1 MYNFPHT
8 QQSDDG
14 AVAMK
19 EPVGPQILVV
29 DDDASMVRMLRHRL
43 EREGYRVASASNG
56 EEGLS
61 LIRNEVFNLVVTDM
75 KMPKLRGDE
84 LAKAISQF
92 NPEIPVIIM
101 TAYGEVGEAV
111 KLMQDGI
118 FHYVTK
124 PFDVEELMGRI
135 RKALDR
141 HRTTTEVKQVR
152 TRIMNRRKS
161 DFIVGSCP
169 KIEELLTQ
177 ISIVAQNDVPVIIYG
192 ESGTGKEL
200 VARAIHYTGKRADR
214 PFIVENCGAIPENLI
229 ENELFGHVKGAY
241 TDARTDQKGLFEEA
255 HGGTLFLDE
264 IGELPLALQVKFLRV
279 LQDGEFKRIGSTKSV
294 KVDVR
299 VIAATNKDLI
309 QAIAEKTF
317 REDLFYR
324 LNVIPIHIP
333 PLRERKEDIP
343 LLINHFLQEFN
354 KELGKGVEGF
364 SPAAIQKMMTYQWP
378 GNIRELKNK
387 VKQAMVLTRNNVIT
401 AEDLFFHVPVS
412 SNKFQSFKEAKR
424 EFEKE
429 YISQV
434 LRICQGNIS
443 QAARLAKKD
452 RKDFYDVMKKYG
464 IQPET
469 FRKQAQQNQQ
479 QQATH

>member
-1 MYNFPHT
+1 
-8 QQSDDG
+8 
-14 AVAMK
+14 MK
-19 EPVGPQILVV
+19 EPAGPQLLIV
-29 DDDASMVRMLRHRL
+29 DDDPSMQRMLKTRL
-43 EREGYRVASASNG
+43 EREGYNVVAASDG
-56 EEGLS
+56 DEGLD
-61 LIRNEVFNLVVTDM
+61 LIRKQVFNLVITDM
-75 KMPKLRGDE
+75 KMPKLKGDE
-84 LAKAISQF
+84 LVRSIGQF
-92 NPEIPVIIM
+92 NPDIPIIIM
-101 TAYGEVGEAV
+101 TAYGEVNEAV
-111 KLMQDGI
+111 RLMQDGVY
-118 FHYVTK
+118 HYLTK
-124 PFDVEELMGRI
+124 PFDVEDLVEKVQ
-135 RKALDR
+135 KAVDR
-141 HRTTTEVKQVR
+141 QRTTAEVKQVR
-152 TRIMNRRKS
+152 TKIMSRRKS
-161 DFIVGSCP
+161 DFIVGASP

-200 VARAIHYTGKRADR
+200 VARAIHYTGKRADK
-214 PFIVENCGAIPENLI
+214 PFVVENCGAIPENLI

-255 HGGTLFLDE
+255 HAGTLFLDE
-264 IGELPLALQVKFLRV
+264 IGELPLPLQVKFLRV
-279 LQDGEFKRIGSTKSV
+279 LQDGEFKRIGSTRAI

-309 QAIAEKTF
+309 QAISEKSF

-324 LNVIPIHIP
+324 LNVIPIHLP

-343 LLINHFLQEFN
+343 LLINHFLTEFN
-354 KELGKGVEGF
+354 KELGKVVEGF

-464 IQPET
+464 IQPEA
-469 FRKQAQQNQQ
+469 FRKQ
-479 QQATH
+479 QAG

>member
-1 MYNFPHT
+1 M
-8 QQSDDG
+8 S
-14 AVAMK
+14 
-19 EPVGPQILVV
+19 EPTGPQILIV
-29 DDDASMVRMLRHRL
+29 DDDASMQRMLRHRL
-43 EREGYRVASASNG
+43 EREGYRVATASDG
-56 EEGLS
+56 EEGISAIRQEAFS
-61 LIRNEVFNLVVTDM
+61 LVITDM
-75 KMPKLRGDE
+75 RMPRLQGDE
-84 LAKAISQF
+84 LVKAVSSF
-92 NPEIPVIIM
+92 NPEIPVIVM
-101 TAYGEVGEAV
+101 TAYGEVQEAV
-111 KLMQDGI
+111 RLMADGVY
-118 FHYVTK
+118 HYVTK
-124 PFDVEELMGRI
+124 PFDVEDLVHRVN
-135 RKALDR
+135 KAIER
-141 HRTTTEVKQVR
+141 QKTHSEVKQVR
-152 TRIMNRRKS
+152 NKIQSRRKS
-161 DFIVGSCP
+161 DYIVGASP

-200 VARAIHYTGKRADR
+200 VARAIHYTGRRADK

-255 HGGTLFLDE
+255 HLGTLFLDE
-264 IGELPLALQVKFLRV
+264 IGELPLSLQVKFLRV
-279 LQDGEFKRIGSTKSV
+279 LQDGEFKRIGSTRPI

-324 LNVIPIHIP
+324 LNVIPMHIP

-343 LLINHFLQEFN
+343 LLINHFLAEFN
-354 KELGKGVEGF
+354 KELGKNVEGF

-378 GNIRELKNK
+378 GNVRELKNK
-387 VKQAMVLTRNNVIT
+387 VKQAMVLTRNNVIG
-401 AEDLFFHVPVS
+401 AEDLFFHVPVA
-412 SNKFQSFKEAKR
+412 SNKFQSFREAKR

-434 LRICQGNIS
+434 LRISQGNIS

-452 RKDFYDVMKKYG
+452 RKDFYDVMKKYN
-464 IQPET
+464 IQPDA
-469 FRKQAQQNQQ
+469 FRKS
-479 QQATH
+479 

>member
-1 MYNFPHT
+1 MN
-8 QQSDDG
+8 
-14 AVAMK
+14 
-19 EPVGPQILVV
+19 EPTGSQVLVV
-29 DDDASMVRMLRHRL
+29 DDDASMQRMLRQRL
-43 EREGYRVASASNG
+43 EREGYAVQTAPNG
-56 EEGLS
+56 EEGLN
-61 LIRNEVFNLVVTDM
+61 LIRKEVFNLIITDLR
-75 KMPKLRGDE
+75 MPKLRGDE
-84 LAKAISQF
+84 LVRAVSQF
-92 NPEIPVIIM
+92 NPNIPIIVM
-101 TAYGEVGEAV
+101 TAYGEVNEAV
-111 KLMQDGI
+111 ELMQDGI
-118 FHYVTK
+118 YHYVTK
-124 PFDVEELMGRI
+124 PFDVEDLVLKVKR
-135 RKALDR
+135 ALDKQI
-141 HRTTTEVKQVR
+141 TTSEARQVR
-152 TRIMNRRKS
+152 NKIMSRRKS
-161 DFIVGSCP
+161 DYIVGSCP

-214 PFIVENCGAIPENLI
+214 PFVVENCGAIPENLI

-264 IGELPLALQVKFLRV
+264 IGELPTTTQVKFLRV
-279 LQDGEFKRIGSTKSV
+279 LQDGEFKRIGSTRPIR
-294 KVDVR
+294 VDVR

-309 QAIAEKTF
+309 QAIADKSF

-324 LNVIPIHIP
+324 LNVIPVHIP

-343 LLINHFLQEFN
+343 LLINHFLTEFN
-354 KELGKGVEGF
+354 KELGKAVEGF

-401 AEDLFFHVPVS
+401 AEELFFHVPVS

-464 IQPET
+464 IQPEA
-469 FRKQAQQNQQ
+469 FRKQ
-479 QQATH
+479 QAS

>member
-1 MYNFPHT
+1 
-8 QQSDDG
+8 
-14 AVAMK
+14 MK
-19 EPVGPQILVV
+19 EPAGPQVLVV
-29 DDDASMVRMLRHRL
+29 DDDPSMQRMLKTRL
-43 EREGYRVASASNG
+43 EREGYQVVSAGDG
-56 EEGLS
+56 EEGLD
-61 LIRNEVFNLVVTDM
+61 LIQKQSFNLVITDM
-75 KMPKLRGDE
+75 KMPKLTGD
-84 LAKAISQF
+84 AMARSVSKF
-92 NPEIPVIIM
+92 NPDIPIIIM
-101 TAYGEVGEAV
+101 TAYGEVNEAV
-111 KLMQDGI
+111 KVMQDGV
-118 FHYVTK
+118 YDYMTK
-124 PFDVEELMGRI
+124 PFDVEDLVGKVK
-135 RKALDR
+135 KAVDR
-141 HRTTTEVKQVR
+141 QRTSTEARQVR
-152 TRIMNRRKS
+152 NKIMSRRKS
-161 DFIVGSCP
+161 DFIVGSSA
-169 KIEELLTQ
+169 KVEELLTQ

-200 VARAIHYTGKRADR
+200 VARAIHYTGRRADK
-214 PFIVENCGAIPENLI
+214 PFVVENCGAIPENLI

-255 HGGTLFLDE
+255 HDGTLFLDE
-264 IGELPLALQVKFLRV
+264 IGELPLPLQVKFLRV
-279 LQDGEFKRIGSTKSV
+279 LQDGEFKRIGSTRPI

-309 QAIAEKTF
+309 QAISEKTF

-324 LNVIPIHIP
+324 LNVIPIQLP

-343 LLINHFLQEFN
+343 LLINHFLTAFN
-354 KELGKGVEGF
+354 KELGKTVEGF

-412 SNKFQSFKEAKR
+412 SNKFQSFREAKK

-464 IQPET
+464 IQPEA
-469 FRKQAQQNQQ
+469 FRKQ
-479 QQATH
+479 QAG

>member
-1 MYNFPHT
+1 
-8 QQSDDG
+8 
-14 AVAMK
+14 
-19 EPVGPQILVV
+19 
-29 DDDASMVRMLRHRL
+29 
-43 EREGYRVASASNG
+43 
-56 EEGLS
+56 
-61 LIRNEVFNLVVTDM
+61 
-75 KMPKLRGDE
+75 
-84 LAKAISQF
+84 
-92 NPEIPVIIM
+92 
-101 TAYGEVGEAV
+101 
-111 KLMQDGI
+111 
-118 FHYVTK
+118 
-124 PFDVEELMGRI
+124 
-135 RKALDR
+135 
-141 HRTTTEVKQVR
+141 
-152 TRIMNRRKS
+152 
-161 DFIVGSCP
+161 
-169 KIEELLTQ
+169 
-177 ISIVAQNDVPVIIYG
+177 DVPVIIYG

-214 PFIVENCGAIPENLI
+214 PFVVENCGAIPENLI

-264 IGELPLALQVKFLRV
+264 IGELPLPLQVKFLRV
-279 LQDGEFKRIGSTKSV
+279 LQDGEFKRIGSTRAI

-309 QAIAEKTF
+309 QAISEKTF

-324 LNVIPIHIP
+324 LNVIPIHLP
-333 PLRERKEDIP
+333 PLRDRKEDIP
-343 LLINHFLQEFN
+343 LLINHFLTEFN
-354 KELGKGVEGF
+354 KELGKNVEGF

-443 QAARLAKKD
+443 QAARLARKD

-464 IQPET
+464 IQPEV
-469 FRKQAQQNQQ
+469 FRKQQQQ
-479 QQATH
+479 QQAG

>member
-1 MYNFPHT
+1 
-8 QQSDDG
+8 
-14 AVAMK
+14 MK

-43 EREGYRVASASNG
+43 EREGYRVATAANG
-56 EEGLS
+56 EEGLN
-61 LIRNEVFNLVVTDM
+61 LIRNEVFNLVVTDV
-75 KMPKLRGDE
+75 KMPRLRGDE
-84 LAKAISQF
+84 LARSISQF
-92 NPEIPVIIM
+92 NPDIPVIVM

-111 KLMQDGI
+111 KLIQDGV

-135 RKALDR
+135 RKALDK
-141 HRTTTEVKQVR
+141 HRTTAEVKQVR
-152 TRIMNRRKS
+152 SRIMTRRKS
-161 DFIVGSCP
+161 DFIVGSCG
-169 KIEELLTQ
+169 KVEELLTQ

-214 PFIVENCGAIPENLI
+214 PFVVENCGAIPENLI

-255 HGGTLFLDE
+255 HGGTMFLDE

-279 LQDGEFKRIGSTKSV
+279 LQDGEFKRIGSTKPI

-309 QAIAEKTF
+309 QAIAEKAF

-333 PLRERKEDIP
+333 SLRERKEDIP
-343 LLINHFLQEFN
+343 LLINHFLVEFN

-469 FRKQAQQNQQ
+469 FRKQAQQSQT
-479 QQATH
+479 AAAAE

>member
-8 QQSDDG
+8 PKSKTNG
-14 AVAMK
+14 AVTMN
-19 EPVGPQILVV
+19 EPTGSQVLVV
-29 DDDASMVRMLRHRL
+29 DDDASMQRMLRQRL
-43 EREGYRVASASNG
+43 EREGYAVHTAPNG
-56 EEGLS
+56 EEGLE
-61 LIRNEVFNLVVTDM
+61 LIRKEVFNLIITDLR
-75 KMPKLRGDE
+75 MPKLRGDE
-84 LAKAISQF
+84 LVRAVAEF
-92 NPEIPVIIM
+92 NPNIPIIVM
-101 TAYGEVGEAV
+101 TAYAEVDEAV
-111 KLMQDGI
+111 QLMRDGI
-118 FHYVTK
+118 YHYVTK
-124 PFDVEELMGRI
+124 PFDVEDLVTKVK
-135 RKALDR
+135 KALDNQITSSEAR
-141 HRTTTEVKQVR
+141 QVR
-152 TRIMNRRKS
+152 TKIMSRRKS
-161 DFIVGSCP
+161 DYIVGACA

-177 ISIVAQNDVPVIIYG
+177 TSIVAQNDVPVIIYG

-214 PFIVENCGAIPENLI
+214 PFVVENCGAIPENLI

-264 IGELPLALQVKFLRV
+264 IGELPVTLQVKFLRV
-279 LQDGEFKRIGSTKSV
+279 LQDGEFKRIGSTRPIR
-294 KVDVR
+294 VDVR

-309 QAIAEKTF
+309 QAIAEKQF

-324 LNVIPIHIP
+324 LNVIPVNIP

-343 LLINHFLQEFN
+343 LLINHFLTDFN
-354 KELGKGVEGF
+354 KELGKVVEGF

-378 GNIRELKNK
+378 GNVRELKNK

-464 IQPET
+464 IQPEA
-469 FRKQAQQNQQ
+469 FRKQ
-479 QQATH
+479 QQAS

>member
-8 QQSDDG
+8 QKTGDG
-14 AVAMK
+14 AVVMK
-19 EPVGPQILVV
+19 EPMGPQVLVV
-29 DDDASMVRMLRHRL
+29 DDDASMLRMLRHRL
-43 EREGYRVASASNG
+43 EREGYGVVTAANG
-56 EEGLS
+56 EEGIG
-61 LIRNEVFNLVVTDM
+61 LIRQEVFTLVITDL

-84 LAKAISQF
+84 LARAVAQF
-92 NPEIPVIIM
+92 NPEIPVIVM
-101 TAYGEVGEAV
+101 TAYAEVNEAV
-111 KLMQDGI
+111 KLMQDGV

-124 PFDVEELMGRI
+124 PFDVEELMT
-135 RKALDR
+135 KVKMAVDE
-141 HRTTTEVKQVR
+141 HRTTSEVKQIR
-152 TRIMNRRKS
+152 TKIMSRRKS
-161 DFIVGSCP
+161 DYIVGACG

-200 VARAIHYTGKRADR
+200 VARAIHYTGKRADK

-255 HGGTLFLDE
+255 HRGTMFLDE
-264 IGELPLALQVKFLRV
+264 IGELPLPLQVKFLRV
-279 LQDGEFKRIGSTKSV
+279 LQDGEFKRIGSTRSI

-309 QAIAEKTF
+309 QAIAEKSF

-324 LNVIPIHIP
+324 LNVIPVHIP
-333 PLRERKEDIP
+333 PLRARKEDIP
-343 LLINHFLQEFN
+343 LLINHFLTDFN
-354 KELGKGVEGF
+354 KELGKKVDGF

-378 GNIRELKNK
+378 GNVRELKNK

-424 EFEKE
+424 EFERE

-464 IQPET
+464 ILPET
-469 FRKQAQQNQQ
+469 FRKQAQQQSN
-479 QQATH
+479 

>member
-1 MYNFPHT
+1 
-8 QQSDDG
+8 
-14 AVAMK
+14 MK
-19 EPVGPQILVV
+19 EFTGPQVLVV
-29 DDDASMVRMLRHRL
+29 DDDASMQRMLRQRL
-43 EREGYRVASASNG
+43 EREGYAVHTAPNG
-56 EEGLS
+56 EEGLN
-61 LIRNEVFNLVVTDM
+61 LVRKEVFNLIITDM
-75 KMPKLRGDE
+75 RMPKLRGDE
-84 LAKAISQF
+84 LVKAVAEF
-92 NPEIPVIIM
+92 NPNIPIIVM
-101 TAYGEVGEAV
+101 TAYAEVDEAV
-111 KLMQDGI
+111 RLMRDGI
-118 FHYVTK
+118 YHYVTK
-124 PFDVEELMGRI
+124 PFDVEDLLTKVK
-135 RKALDR
+135 KALDKQ
-141 HRTTTEVKQVR
+141 RTTSEARQVR
-152 TRIMNRRKS
+152 TKIISRRKS
-161 DFIVGSCP
+161 DHIVGACS

-177 ISIVAQNDVPVIIYG
+177 ISIVAQNDVPIIIYG

-214 PFIVENCGAIPENLI
+214 PFVVENCGAIPEALI

-255 HGGTLFLDE
+255 HNGTLFLDE

-279 LQDGEFKRIGSTKSV
+279 LQDGEFKRIGSTKPIR
-294 KVDVR
+294 VDVR

-309 QAIAEKTF
+309 QAIAEKSF

-324 LNVIPIHIP
+324 LNVIPITTP

-343 LLINHFLQEFN
+343 LLINQFLTDFN
-354 KELGKGVEGF
+354 KELEKTVEGF

-387 VKQAMVLTRNNVIT
+387 IKQAMVLTRNNVIT

-464 IQPET
+464 IQPEA
-469 FRKQAQQNQQ
+469 FRKQQHAS
-479 QQATH
+479 

>member
-1 MYNFPHT
+1 M
-8 QQSDDG
+8 S
-14 AVAMK
+14 
-19 EPVGPQILVV
+19 EPTGPQILIV
-29 DDDASMVRMLRHRL
+29 DDDASMQRMLRHRL
-43 EREGYRVASASNG
+43 EREGYRVATASDGEQGISAIRQ
-56 EEGLS
+56 EAFS
-61 LIRNEVFNLVVTDM
+61 LVITDM
-75 KMPKLRGDE
+75 RMPRLQGDE
-84 LAKAISQF
+84 LVKAVSSF
-92 NPEIPVIIM
+92 NPEIPVIVM
-101 TAYGEVGEAV
+101 TAYGEVQEAV
-111 KLMQDGI
+111 RLMADGVY
-118 FHYVTK
+118 HYVTK
-124 PFDVEELMGRI
+124 PFDVEDLVHRVN
-135 RKALDR
+135 KAIER
-141 HRTTTEVKQVR
+141 QKTHSEVKQVR
-152 TRIMNRRKS
+152 NKIQSRRKS
-161 DFIVGSCP
+161 DYIVGASP

-200 VARAIHYTGKRADR
+200 VARAIHYTGRRADK

-255 HGGTLFLDE
+255 HLGTLFLDE
-264 IGELPLALQVKFLRV
+264 IGELPLSLQVKFLRV
-279 LQDGEFKRIGSTKSV
+279 LQDGEFKRIGSTRPI

-324 LNVIPIHIP
+324 LNVIPMHIP

-343 LLINHFLQEFN
+343 LLINHFLAEFN
-354 KELGKGVEGF
+354 KELGKNVEGF

-378 GNIRELKNK
+378 GNVRELKNK
-387 VKQAMVLTRNNVIT
+387 VKQAMVLTRNNVIG
-401 AEDLFFHVPVS
+401 AEDLFFHVPVA
-412 SNKFQSFKEAKR
+412 SNKFQSFREAKR

-434 LRICQGNIS
+434 LRISQGNIS

-452 RKDFYDVMKKYG
+452 RKDFYDVMKKYN
-464 IQPET
+464 IQPDA
-469 FRKQAQQNQQ
+469 FRKS
-479 QQATH
+479 

>member
-1 MYNFPHT
+1 
-8 QQSDDG
+8 
-14 AVAMK
+14 
-19 EPVGPQILVV
+19 
-29 DDDASMVRMLRHRL
+29 
-43 EREGYRVASASNG
+43 
-56 EEGLS
+56 
-61 LIRNEVFNLVVTDM
+61 
-75 KMPKLRGDE
+75 
-84 LAKAISQF
+84 LARSISQF
-92 NPEIPVIIM
+92 NPDIPVIIM

-111 KLMQDGI
+111 KLMQDGV

-135 RKALDR
+135 RKALDK

-152 TRIMNRRKS
+152 NRIMNRRKS
-161 DFIVGSCP
+161 DYIVGACP
-169 KIEELLTQ
+169 KVEELLTQ

-279 LQDGEFKRIGSTKSV
+279 LQDGEFKRIGSTKPI

-378 GNIRELKNK
+378 GNVRELKNK

-469 FRKQAQQNQQ
+469 FRKQAQQNNQQ
-479 QQATH
+479 SSSN

>member
-1 MYNFPHT
+1 MN
-8 QQSDDG
+8 
-14 AVAMK
+14 
-19 EPVGPQILVV
+19 EPTGSQVLVV
-29 DDDASMVRMLRHRL
+29 DDDASMQRMLRQRL
-43 EREGYRVASASNG
+43 EREGYAVQTAPNG
-56 EEGLS
+56 QEGLD
-61 LIRNEVFNLVVTDM
+61 LIRKEVFNLIITDVR
-75 KMPKLRGDE
+75 MPKLGGDE
-84 LAKAISQF
+84 LVRAVAQF
-92 NPEIPVIIM
+92 NPDIPIIVM
-101 TAYGEVGEAV
+101 TAFGEVNEAV
-111 KLMQDGI
+111 QLMQVGI
-118 FHYVTK
+118 YDYFTK
-124 PFDVEELMGRI
+124 PFDVEDLVVKVK
-135 RKALDR
+135 KALDKQL
-141 HRTTTEVKQVR
+141 TSSEAQQVR
-152 TRIMNRRKS
+152 SKIMSRRKS
-161 DFIVGSCP
+161 DYIVGACA

-214 PFIVENCGAIPENLI
+214 PFVVENCGAIPENLI

-255 HGGTLFLDE
+255 HSGTLFLDE
-264 IGELPLALQVKFLRV
+264 IGELPVGTQVKFLRV
-279 LQDGEFKRIGSTKSV
+279 LQDGEFKRIGSTRPV
-294 KVDVR
+294 RVDVR
-299 VIAATNKDLI
+299 LIAATNKDLI

-324 LNVIPIHIP
+324 LNVIPVHIP

-343 LLINHFLQEFN
+343 LLINHFLTDFN
-354 KELGKGVEGF
+354 KELSKAVEGF
-364 SPAAIQKMMTYQWP
+364 SPAAIQKMMTYRWP
-378 GNIRELKNK
+378 GNVRELKNK

-464 IQPET
+464 IQPEA
-469 FRKQAQQNQQ
+469 FRKQQHAS
-479 QQATH
+479 

>member
-1 MYNFPHT
+1 M
-8 QQSDDG
+8 Q
-14 AVAMK
+14 
-19 EPVGPQILVV
+19 EPVGPQVLVV
-29 DDDASMVRMLRHRL
+29 DDDASMLRMLRHRL
-43 EREGYRVASASNG
+43 EREGYKVVTAADG
-56 EEGLS
+56 EEGINLV
-61 LIRNEVFNLVVTDM
+61 RNEVFNLVITDL

-84 LAKAISQF
+84 LARAVAKF

-101 TAYGEVGEAV
+101 TAYGEVTEAV
-111 KLMQDGI
+111 QLMQDGI
-118 FHYVTK
+118 FHYMTK
-124 PFDVEELMGRI
+124 PFDVEELMSRVK
-135 RKALDR
+135 RAVDK
-141 HRTTTEVKQVR
+141 HRTNSEVKQVR
-152 TRIMNRRKS
+152 TRIMSRRKS
-161 DFIVGSCP
+161 DYIVGACP

-200 VARAIHYTGKRADR
+200 VARAIHYTGKRSDK

-279 LQDGEFKRIGSTKSV
+279 LQDGEFKRIGSTRPI

-354 KELGKGVEGF
+354 KELGKKVEGF

-378 GNIRELKNK
+378 GNVRELKNK

-401 AEDLFFHVPVS
+401 AEDLFFHVPVA

-469 FRKQAQQNQQ
+469 FRKQAQQSSSQSN
-479 QQATH
+479 

>member
-8 QQSDDG
+8 PKSTPNG
-14 AVAMK
+14 AVTVN
-19 EPVGPQILVV
+19 EPNGSQVLVV
-29 DDDASMVRMLRHRL
+29 DDDASMQRMLRQRL
-43 EREGYRVASASNG
+43 EREGYAVQTAPNG
-56 EEGLS
+56 EEGLN
-61 LIRNEVFNLVVTDM
+61 LIRKEVFNLIITDVR
-75 KMPKLRGDE
+75 MPKLGGDE
-84 LAKAISQF
+84 LARAVAQF
-92 NPEIPVIIM
+92 NPNIPIIVM
-101 TAYGEVGEAV
+101 TAFGEVNEAV
-111 KLMQDGI
+111 QLMQDGI
-118 FHYVTK
+118 YHYFTK
-124 PFDVEELMGRI
+124 PFDVEDLVVKVK
-135 RKALDR
+135 KALDKQI
-141 HRTTTEVKQVR
+141 TSTEARQVR
-152 TRIMNRRKS
+152 SKIMSRRKS
-161 DFIVGSCP
+161 DYIVGACP
-169 KIEELLTQ
+169 SIEELLTQ
-177 ISIVAQNDVPVIIYG
+177 ISIVAQNDVPVSIYG

-200 VARAIHYTGKRADR
+200 VSRAIHYTGKRADR
-214 PFIVENCGAIPENLI
+214 PFVVENCGAIPENLI

-264 IGELPLALQVKFLRV
+264 IGELPVTTQVKFLRV
-279 LQDGEFKRIGSTKSV
+279 LQDGEFKRIGSTRPTR
-294 KVDVR
+294 VDVR

-309 QAIAEKTF
+309 QAIAEKSF

-324 LNVIPIHIP
+324 LNVIPVNIP

-343 LLINHFLQEFN
+343 LLINQFLNDFN
-354 KELGKGVEGF
+354 KELEKQVEGF

-378 GNIRELKNK
+378 GNVRELKNK

-464 IQPET
+464 IQPEA
-469 FRKQAQQNQQ
+469 FRKQQHAS
-479 QQATH
+479 

>member
-1 MYNFPHT
+1 MYNFPHAPKST
-8 QQSDDG
+8 TNG
-14 AVAMK
+14 AVTMN
-19 EPVGPQILVV
+19 EPTGSQVLVV
-29 DDDASMVRMLRHRL
+29 DDDASMQRMLRQRL
-43 EREGYRVASASNG
+43 EREGYAVHTAPNG
-56 EEGLS
+56 EEGLD
-61 LIRNEVFNLVVTDM
+61 LIRKEVFNLIITALR
-75 KMPKLRGDE
+75 MPKLRGDE
-84 LAKAISQF
+84 LVRAVAQF
-92 NPEIPVIIM
+92 NPNIPIIVM
-101 TAYGEVGEAV
+101 TAYAEVDEAV
-111 KLMQDGI
+111 ELMRDGI
-118 FHYVTK
+118 YHYVTK
-124 PFDVEELMGRI
+124 PFDVEELVTKVK
-135 RKALDR
+135 KALDKQL
-141 HRTTTEVKQVR
+141 TTSGARQVR
-152 TRIMNRRKS
+152 TKIMSRRKS
-161 DFIVGSCP
+161 DYIVGACA

-214 PFIVENCGAIPENLI
+214 PFVVENCGAIPENLI

-264 IGELPLALQVKFLRV
+264 IGELPVTLQVKFLRV
-279 LQDGEFKRIGSTKSV
+279 LQDGEFKRIGSTRPIR
-294 KVDVR
+294 VDVR

-309 QAIAEKTF
+309 QAIAEKSF

-324 LNVIPIHIP
+324 LNVIPVHIP

-343 LLINHFLQEFN
+343 LLINHFLTDFN
-354 KELGKGVEGF
+354 KELGKVVEGF

-378 GNIRELKNK
+378 GNVRELKNK

-464 IQPET
+464 IQPEA
-469 FRKQAQQNQQ
+469 FRK
-479 QQATH
+479 

>member
-8 QQSDDG
+8 PKSTTNG
-14 AVAMK
+14 AVTMK
-19 EPVGPQILVV
+19 EFTGPQVLVV
-29 DDDASMVRMLRHRL
+29 DDDASMQRMLRQRL
-43 EREGYRVASASNG
+43 EREGYAVHTAPNG
-56 EEGLS
+56 EEGLN
-61 LIRNEVFNLVVTDM
+61 LVRKEVFNLIITDM
-75 KMPKLRGDE
+75 RMPKLRGDE
-84 LAKAISQF
+84 LVKAVAEF
-92 NPEIPVIIM
+92 NPNIPIIVM
-101 TAYGEVGEAV
+101 TAYAEVDEAV
-111 KLMQDGI
+111 RLMRDGI
-118 FHYVTK
+118 YHYVTK
-124 PFDVEELMGRI
+124 PFDVEDLLTKVK
-135 RKALDR
+135 KALDKQ
-141 HRTTTEVKQVR
+141 RTTSEARQVR
-152 TRIMNRRKS
+152 TKIISRRKS
-161 DFIVGSCP
+161 DHIVGACS

-177 ISIVAQNDVPVIIYG
+177 ISIVAQNDVPIIIYG

-214 PFIVENCGAIPENLI
+214 PFVVENCGAIPEALI

-255 HGGTLFLDE
+255 HNGTLFLDE

-279 LQDGEFKRIGSTKSV
+279 LQDGEFKRIGSTKPIR
-294 KVDVR
+294 VDVR

-309 QAIAEKTF
+309 QAIAEKSF

-324 LNVIPIHIP
+324 LNVIPITTP

-343 LLINHFLQEFN
+343 LLINQFLTDCN
-354 KELGKGVEGF
+354 KELGKTVEGF

-387 VKQAMVLTRNNVIT
+387 IKQAMVLTRNNVIT

-464 IQPET
+464 IQPEA
-469 FRKQAQQNQQ
+469 FRKQQHAS
-479 QQATH
+479 

>member
-8 QQSDDG
+8 PNSTTNG
-14 AVAMK
+14 AVTMN
-19 EPVGPQILVV
+19 EPTGSQVLVV
-29 DDDASMVRMLRHRL
+29 DDDASMQRMLRQRL
-43 EREGYRVASASNG
+43 EREGYAVQTAPNG
-56 EEGLS
+56 EEGLN
-61 LIRNEVFNLVVTDM
+61 LIRKEVFNLIITDLR
-75 KMPKLRGDE
+75 MPKLRGDE
-84 LAKAISQF
+84 LVRAVSQF
-92 NPEIPVIIM
+92 NPNIPIIVM
-101 TAYGEVGEAV
+101 TAYGEVNEAV
-111 KLMQDGI
+111 ELMQDGI
-118 FHYVTK
+118 YHYVTK
-124 PFDVEELMGRI
+124 PFDVEDLVLKVKR
-135 RKALDR
+135 ALDKQI
-141 HRTTTEVKQVR
+141 TTSEARQVR
-152 TRIMNRRKS
+152 NKIMSRRKS
-161 DFIVGSCP
+161 DYIVGSCP

-214 PFIVENCGAIPENLI
+214 PFVVENCGAIPENLI
-229 ENELFGHVKGAY
+229 ENELFGHMKGAY

-264 IGELPLALQVKFLRV
+264 IGELPTTTQVKFLRV
-279 LQDGEFKRIGSTKSV
+279 LQDGEFKRIGSTRPIR
-294 KVDVR
+294 VDVR

-309 QAIAEKTF
+309 QAIADKSF

-324 LNVIPIHIP
+324 LNVIPVHIP

-343 LLINHFLQEFN
+343 LLINHFLTEFN
-354 KELGKGVEGF
+354 KELGKVVEGF

-464 IQPET
+464 IQPEA
-469 FRKQAQQNQQ
+469 FRKQ
-479 QQATH
+479 QAS

>member
-8 QQSDDG
+8 PKSKANG
-14 AVAMK
+14 AVAMN
-19 EPVGPQILVV
+19 EPTGSQVLVV
-29 DDDASMVRMLRHRL
+29 DDDASMQRMLRQRL
-43 EREGYRVASASNG
+43 EREGYAVQTAPNG
-56 EEGLS
+56 EEGLN
-61 LIRNEVFNLVVTDM
+61 LIRKEVFNLIITDM
-75 KMPKLRGDE
+75 RMPKLRGDE
-84 LAKAISQF
+84 LVRAVAQF
-92 NPEIPVIIM
+92 NPNIPIIVM
-101 TAYGEVGEAV
+101 TAYAEVDEAV
-111 KLMQDGI
+111 QLMQDGI
-118 FHYVTK
+118 YHYVTK
-124 PFDVEELMGRI
+124 PFDVEDLVVKVK
-135 RKALDR
+135 KALDKQL
-141 HRTTTEVKQVR
+141 TTAEARQVR
-152 TRIMNRRKS
+152 TKIMSRRKS
-161 DFIVGSCP
+161 DYIVGACP

-214 PFIVENCGAIPENLI
+214 PFVVENCGAIPENLI

-264 IGELPLALQVKFLRV
+264 IGELPVTLQVKFLRV
-279 LQDGEFKRIGSTKSV
+279 LQDGEFKRIGSTRPIR
-294 KVDVR
+294 VDVR

-324 LNVIPIHIP
+324 LNVIPVHIP

-343 LLINHFLQEFN
+343 LLINHFLTDFN
-354 KELGKGVEGF
+354 KELGKVVEGF

-378 GNIRELKNK
+378 GNVRELKNK

-464 IQPET
+464 IQPEA
-469 FRKQAQQNQQ
+469 FRKQQH
-479 QQATH
+479 AT

>member
-1 MYNFPHT
+1 
-8 QQSDDG
+8 
-14 AVAMK
+14 MK
-19 EPVGPQILVV
+19 EPVGPQVLIV
-29 DDDASMVRMLRHRL
+29 DDDPSMQRMLKTRL
-43 EREGYRVASASNG
+43 EREGYHVVAANDG
-56 EEGLS
+56 DEGLE
-61 LIRNEVFNLVVTDM
+61 LIRKQVFNLVITDM

-84 LAKAISQF
+84 LARSITQF
-92 NPEIPVIIM
+92 NPDIPVIIM
-101 TAYGEVGEAV
+101 TAYGEVSEAV
-111 KLMQDGI
+111 RLMRDGVY
-118 FHYVTK
+118 HYLTK
-124 PFDVEELMGRI
+124 PFDVEVLVEKVQ
-135 RKALDR
+135 KAVER
-141 HRTTTEVKQVR
+141 HRTTTEVNQVR
-152 TRIMNRRKS
+152 TKIMSRRKS
-161 DFIVGSCP
+161 DFIVGASP
-169 KIEELLTQ
+169 KIEDLLTQ

-200 VARAIHYTGKRADR
+200 VARAIHYTGKRADK
-214 PFIVENCGAIPENLI
+214 PFVVENCGAIPENLI

-255 HGGTLFLDE
+255 HDGTLFLDE
-264 IGELPLALQVKFLRV
+264 IGELPLPLQVKFLRV
-279 LQDGEFKRIGSTKSV
+279 LQDGEFKRIGSTRGI

-309 QAIAEKTF
+309 QAISEKTF

-324 LNVIPIHIP
+324 LNVIPIHLP

-343 LLINHFLQEFN
+343 LLINHFLTDFN
-354 KELGKGVEGF
+354 KELGKIVEGF

-464 IQPET
+464 IQPEA
-469 FRKQAQQNQQ
+469 FRKQ
-479 QQATH
+479 QAG

>member
-8 QQSDDG
+8 PNSTTNG
-14 AVAMK
+14 AVTMN
-19 EPVGPQILVV
+19 EPTGSQVLVV
-29 DDDASMVRMLRHRL
+29 DDDASMQRMLRQRL
-43 EREGYRVASASNG
+43 EREGYAVQTAPNG
-56 EEGLS
+56 EEGLD
-61 LIRNEVFNLVVTDM
+61 LIRKEVFNLIITDLR
-75 KMPKLRGDE
+75 MPKLRGDE
-84 LAKAISQF
+84 LVRAVSQF
-92 NPEIPVIIM
+92 NPNIPIIVM
-101 TAYGEVGEAV
+101 TAYGEVNEAV
-111 KLMQDGI
+111 ELMQDGI
-118 FHYVTK
+118 YHYVTK
-124 PFDVEELMGRI
+124 PFDVEDLVLKVKR
-135 RKALDR
+135 ALDKQI
-141 HRTTTEVKQVR
+141 TTSEARQVR
-152 TRIMNRRKS
+152 NKIMSRRKS
-161 DFIVGSCP
+161 DYIVGACP

-214 PFIVENCGAIPENLI
+214 PFVVENCGAIPENLI
-229 ENELFGHVKGAY
+229 ENELFGHMKGAY

-264 IGELPLALQVKFLRV
+264 IGELPTTTQVKFLRV
-279 LQDGEFKRIGSTKSV
+279 LQDGEFKRIGSTRPIR
-294 KVDVR
+294 VDVR

-309 QAIAEKTF
+309 QAIADKSF

-324 LNVIPIHIP
+324 LNVIPVHIP

-343 LLINHFLQEFN
+343 LLINHFLTEFN
-354 KELGKGVEGF
+354 KELGKAVEGF

-464 IQPET
+464 IQPEA
-469 FRKQAQQNQQ
+469 FRKQ
-479 QQATH
+479 QAS

>member
-1 MYNFPHT
+1 
-8 QQSDDG
+8 
-14 AVAMK
+14 MK
-19 EPVGPQILVV
+19 EPSGPQVLIV
-29 DDDASMVRMLRHRL
+29 DDDASMLRMLRHRL
-43 EREGYRVASASNG
+43 EREGYSVVTAANG
-56 EEGLS
+56 EEGIN
-61 LIRNEVFNLVVTDM
+61 LIRQEVFNLVITDL
-75 KMPKLRGDE
+75 KMPRLRGDE
-84 LAKAISQF
+84 LARAVAKF
-92 NPEIPVIIM
+92 NPEIPVIVM
-101 TAYGEVGEAV
+101 TAYGEVNDAV
-111 KLMQDGI
+111 QLMQEGV

-124 PFDVEELMGRI
+124 PFDVEELMGRVK
-135 RKALDR
+135 RALDK

-152 TRIMNRRKS
+152 NRIMNRRKS
-161 DFIVGSCP
+161 DFIVGACP

-200 VARAIHYTGKRADR
+200 VARAIHYTGKRADK

-264 IGELPLALQVKFLRV
+264 IGELPLPLQVKFLRV
-279 LQDGEFKRIGSTKSV
+279 LQDGEFKRIGSTKPI

-309 QAIAEKTF
+309 QAIAEKSF

-343 LLINHFLQEFN
+343 LLINHFLNEFN
-354 KELGKGVEGF
+354 KELGKKVEGF

-378 GNIRELKNK
+378 GNVRELKNK

-469 FRKQAQQNQQ
+469 FRKQAQQNNSSSS
-479 QQATH
+479 AASSKN

>member
-1 MYNFPHT
+1 MN
-8 QQSDDG
+8 
-14 AVAMK
+14 
-19 EPVGPQILVV
+19 EPTGSQVLVV
-29 DDDASMVRMLRHRL
+29 DDDASMQRMLRQRL
-43 EREGYRVASASNG
+43 EREGYAVQTAPNG
-56 EEGLS
+56 EEGLD
-61 LIRNEVFNLVVTDM
+61 LIRKEVFNLIITDVR
-75 KMPKLRGDE
+75 MPKLGGDE
-84 LAKAISQF
+84 LVRAAVQF
-92 NPEIPVIIM
+92 NPNIPIIVM
-101 TAYGEVGEAV
+101 TAFGEVNEAV
-111 KLMQDGI
+111 QLMQDGI
-118 FHYVTK
+118 YHYFTK
-124 PFDVEELMGRI
+124 PFDVEDLVAKVK
-135 RKALDR
+135 KALDKQI
-141 HRTTTEVKQVR
+141 TTSEARQVR
-152 TRIMNRRKS
+152 SKIMSRRKS
-161 DFIVGSCP
+161 DYIVGACG

-200 VARAIHYTGKRADR
+200 VSRAIHYTGKRADR
-214 PFIVENCGAIPENLI
+214 PFVVENCGAIPENLI

-264 IGELPLALQVKFLRV
+264 IGELPVGTQVKFLRV
-279 LQDGEFKRIGSTKSV
+279 LQDGEFKRIGSTRPTR
-294 KVDVR
+294 VDVR

-309 QAIAEKTF
+309 QAIAEKSF

-324 LNVIPIHIP
+324 LNVIPVNIP

-343 LLINHFLQEFN
+343 LLINHFLNDFN
-354 KELGKGVEGF
+354 KELGKVVEGF

-378 GNIRELKNK
+378 GNVRELKNK

-464 IQPET
+464 IQPEA
-469 FRKQAQQNQQ
+469 FRKQQHAS
-479 QQATH
+479 

>member
-1 MYNFPHT
+1 MN
-8 QQSDDG
+8 
-14 AVAMK
+14 
-19 EPVGPQILVV
+19 EPTGSQVLVV
-29 DDDASMVRMLRHRL
+29 DDDASMQRMLRQRL
-43 EREGYRVASASNG
+43 EREGYAVQTAPNG
-56 EEGLS
+56 EEGLD
-61 LIRNEVFNLVVTDM
+61 LIRKEVFNLIITDVR
-75 KMPKLRGDE
+75 MPKLGGDE
-84 LAKAISQF
+84 LVRAVSQF
-92 NPEIPVIIM
+92 NPNIPIIVM
-101 TAYGEVGEAV
+101 TAFGEVDQAV
-111 KLMQDGI
+111 QLMQNGVY
-118 FHYVTK
+118 HYFTK
-124 PFDVEELMGRI
+124 PFDVEDLVVKVK
-135 RKALDR
+135 KALDKQI
-141 HRTTTEVKQVR
+141 TSTEARQVR
-152 TRIMNRRKS
+152 SKIMSRRKS
-161 DFIVGSCP
+161 DYIVGACP

-214 PFIVENCGAIPENLI
+214 PFVVENCGAIPENLI

-264 IGELPLALQVKFLRV
+264 IGELPVTTQVKFLRV
-279 LQDGEFKRIGSTKSV
+279 LQDGEFKRIGSTRPV
-294 KVDVR
+294 RVDVR

-324 LNVIPIHIP
+324 LNVIPVHIP

-343 LLINHFLQEFN
+343 LLINHFLNDFN
-354 KELGKGVEGF
+354 KELGKAVEGF

-378 GNIRELKNK
+378 GNVRELKNK

-464 IQPET
+464 IQPEA
-469 FRKQAQQNQQ
+469 FRKQQHAS
-479 QQATH
+479 

>member
-1 MYNFPHT
+1 MN
-8 QQSDDG
+8 
-14 AVAMK
+14 
-19 EPVGPQILVV
+19 EPTGSQVLVV
-29 DDDASMVRMLRHRL
+29 DDDASMQRMLRQRL
-43 EREGYRVASASNG
+43 EREGYAVQTAPNG
-56 EEGLS
+56 EEGLN
-61 LIRNEVFNLVVTDM
+61 LIRKEVFNLIITDLR
-75 KMPKLRGDE
+75 MPKLRGDE
-84 LAKAISQF
+84 LVRAVSQF
-92 NPEIPVIIM
+92 NPNIPIIVM
-101 TAYGEVGEAV
+101 TAYGEVNEAV
-111 KLMQDGI
+111 ELMQDGI
-118 FHYVTK
+118 YHYVTK
-124 PFDVEELMGRI
+124 PFDVEDLVLKVKR
-135 RKALDR
+135 ALDKQI
-141 HRTTTEVKQVR
+141 TTSEARQVR
-152 TRIMNRRKS
+152 NKIMSRRKS
-161 DFIVGSCP
+161 DYIVGSCP

-214 PFIVENCGAIPENLI
+214 PFVVENCGAIPENLI

-264 IGELPLALQVKFLRV
+264 IGELPTTTQVKFLRV
-279 LQDGEFKRIGSTKSV
+279 LQDGEFKRIGSTRPIR
-294 KVDVR
+294 VDVR

-309 QAIAEKTF
+309 QAIADKSF

-324 LNVIPIHIP
+324 LNVIPVHIP

-343 LLINHFLQEFN
+343 LLINHFLTEFN
-354 KELGKGVEGF
+354 KELGKAVEGF

-464 IQPET
+464 IQPEA
-469 FRKQAQQNQQ
+469 FRKQ
-479 QQATH
+479 QAS

>member
-8 QQSDDG
+8 PNSTTNG
-14 AVAMK
+14 AVTMN
-19 EPVGPQILVV
+19 EPTGSQVLVV
-29 DDDASMVRMLRHRL
+29 DDDASMQRMLRQRL
-43 EREGYRVASASNG
+43 EREGYAVHTAPNG
-56 EEGLS
+56 EEGLD
-61 LIRNEVFNLVVTDM
+61 LIRKEVFNLIITDLR
-75 KMPKLRGDE
+75 MPKLRGDE
-84 LAKAISQF
+84 LVRAVAQF
-92 NPEIPVIIM
+92 NPNIPIIVM
-101 TAYGEVGEAV
+101 TAYAEVDEAV
-111 KLMQDGI
+111 QLMRDGI
-118 FHYVTK
+118 YHYVTK
-124 PFDVEELMGRI
+124 PFDVEDLVTKVK
-135 RKALDR
+135 KALDHQITSSEAR
-141 HRTTTEVKQVR
+141 QVR
-152 TRIMNRRKS
+152 TKIMSRRKS
-161 DFIVGSCP
+161 DYIVGACA

-177 ISIVAQNDVPVIIYG
+177 TSIVAQNDVPVIIYG

-214 PFIVENCGAIPENLI
+214 PFVVENCGAIPENLI

-264 IGELPLALQVKFLRV
+264 IGELPVTLQVKFLRV
-279 LQDGEFKRIGSTKSV
+279 LQDGEFKRIGSTRPIR
-294 KVDVR
+294 VDVR

-309 QAIAEKTF
+309 QAIAEKSF

-324 LNVIPIHIP
+324 LNVIPVNIP

-343 LLINHFLQEFN
+343 LLINHFLSDFN
-354 KELGKGVEGF
+354 KELGKVVEGF

-378 GNIRELKNK
+378 GNVRELKNK
-387 VKQAMVLTRNNVIT
+387 IKQAMVLTRNNVIT

-464 IQPET
+464 IQPEA
-469 FRKQAQQNQQ
+469 FRKQQHAS
-479 QQATH
+479 

>member
-1 MYNFPHT
+1 MN
-8 QQSDDG
+8 
-14 AVAMK
+14 
-19 EPVGPQILVV
+19 EPTGSQVLVV
-29 DDDASMVRMLRHRL
+29 DDDASMQRMLRQRL
-43 EREGYRVASASNG
+43 EREGYAVQTAPNG
-56 EEGLS
+56 EEGLD
-61 LIRNEVFNLVVTDM
+61 LIRKEVFNLIITDLR
-75 KMPKLRGDE
+75 MPKLRGDE
-84 LAKAISQF
+84 LVRAVSQF
-92 NPEIPVIIM
+92 NPNIPIIVM
-101 TAYGEVGEAV
+101 TAYGEVNEAV
-111 KLMQDGI
+111 ELMQDGI
-118 FHYVTK
+118 YHYVTK
-124 PFDVEELMGRI
+124 PFDVEDLVLKVKR
-135 RKALDR
+135 ALDKQI
-141 HRTTTEVKQVR
+141 TTSEARQVR
-152 TRIMNRRKS
+152 NKIMSRRKS
-161 DFIVGSCP
+161 DYIVGSCP

-214 PFIVENCGAIPENLI
+214 PFVVENCGAIPENLI

-264 IGELPLALQVKFLRV
+264 IGELPTTTQVKFLRV
-279 LQDGEFKRIGSTKSV
+279 LQDGEFKRIGSTRPIR
-294 KVDVR
+294 VDVR

-309 QAIAEKTF
+309 QAIADKSF

-324 LNVIPIHIP
+324 LNVIPVHIP

-343 LLINHFLQEFN
+343 LLINHFLTEFN
-354 KELGKGVEGF
+354 KELGKVVEGF

-464 IQPET
+464 IQPEA
-469 FRKQAQQNQQ
+469 FRKQ
-479 QQATH
+479 QAS

>member
-1 MYNFPHT
+1 M
-8 QQSDDG
+8 S
-14 AVAMK
+14 
-19 EPVGPQILVV
+19 
-29 DDDASMVRMLRHRL
+29 
-43 EREGYRVASASNG
+43 
-56 EEGLS
+56 
-61 LIRNEVFNLVVTDM
+61 
-75 KMPKLRGDE
+75 
-84 LAKAISQF
+84 
-92 NPEIPVIIM
+92 
-101 TAYGEVGEAV
+101 
-111 KLMQDGI
+111 
-118 FHYVTK
+118 
-124 PFDVEELMGRI
+124 
-135 RKALDR
+135 
-141 HRTTTEVKQVR
+141 
-152 TRIMNRRKS
+152 RRKS
-161 DFIVGSCP
+161 DYIVGSCP

-200 VARAIHYTGKRADR
+200 VSRAIHYTGKRADR
-214 PFIVENCGAIPENLI
+214 PFVVENCGAIPENLI

-264 IGELPLALQVKFLRV
+264 IGELPTTTQVKFLRV
-279 LQDGEFKRIGSTKSV
+279 LQDGEFKRIGSTRPIR
-294 KVDVR
+294 VDVR

-309 QAIAEKTF
+309 QAIADKSF

-324 LNVIPIHIP
+324 LNVIPVHIP

-343 LLINHFLQEFN
+343 LLINHFLTEFN
-354 KELGKGVEGF
+354 KELGKAVEGF

-464 IQPET
+464 IQPEA
-469 FRKQAQQNQQ
+469 FRKQ
-479 QQATH
+479 QAS

>member
-1 MYNFPHT
+1 MYNSPHSNKVND
-8 QQSDDG
+8 QVLMS
-14 AVAMK
+14 
-19 EPVGPQILVV
+19 EPTGPQILIV
-29 DDDASMVRMLRHRL
+29 DDDASMQRMLRHRL
-43 EREGYRVASASNG
+43 EREGYRVATASDGEQGISAIRQ
-56 EEGLS
+56 EAFS
-61 LIRNEVFNLVVTDM
+61 LVITDM
-75 KMPKLRGDE
+75 RMPRLQGDE
-84 LAKAISQF
+84 LVKAVSSF
-92 NPEIPVIIM
+92 NPEIPVIVM
-101 TAYGEVGEAV
+101 TAYGEVQEAV
-111 KLMQDGI
+111 RLMADGVY
-118 FHYVTK
+118 HYVTK
-124 PFDVEELMGRI
+124 PFDVEDLVHRVN
-135 RKALDR
+135 KAIER
-141 HRTTTEVKQVR
+141 QKTHSEVKQVR
-152 TRIMNRRKS
+152 NKIQSRRKS
-161 DFIVGSCP
+161 DYIVGASP

-200 VARAIHYTGKRADR
+200 VARAIHYTGRRADK

-255 HGGTLFLDE
+255 HLGTLFLDE
-264 IGELPLALQVKFLRV
+264 IGELPLSLQVKFLRV
-279 LQDGEFKRIGSTKSV
+279 LQDGEFKRIGSTRPI

-324 LNVIPIHIP
+324 LNVIPMHIP

-343 LLINHFLQEFN
+343 LLINHFLAEFN
-354 KELGKGVEGF
+354 KELGKNVEGF

-378 GNIRELKNK
+378 GNVRELKNK
-387 VKQAMVLTRNNVIT
+387 VKQAMVLTRNNVIG
-401 AEDLFFHVPVS
+401 AEDLFFHVPVA
-412 SNKFQSFKEAKR
+412 SNKFQSFREAKR

-434 LRICQGNIS
+434 LRISQGNIS

-452 RKDFYDVMKKYG
+452 RKDFYDVMKKYN
-464 IQPET
+464 IQPDA
-469 FRKQAQQNQQ
+469 FRKS
-479 QQATH
+479 

>member
-1 MYNFPHT
+1 M
-8 QQSDDG
+8 Q
-14 AVAMK
+14 
-19 EPVGPQILVV
+19 EPAGPQVLIV
-29 DDDASMVRMLRHRL
+29 DDDVSMQRMLRTRL
-43 EREGYRVASASNG
+43 EREGFHVVTAADG
-56 EEGLS
+56 DEGLN
-61 LIRNEVFNLVVTDM
+61 LIRKQVFNLVITDM
-75 KMPKLRGDE
+75 RMPKVKGDE
-84 LAKAISQF
+84 LARSITQF
-92 NPEIPVIIM
+92 NPDIPVIVM
-101 TAYGEVGEAV
+101 TAYGEVSEAV
-111 KLMQDGI
+111 RLMQDGVS
-118 FHYVTK
+118 YYMTK
-124 PFDVEELMGRI
+124 PFDVEELVQRV
-135 RKALDR
+135 RKAVDR
-141 HRTTTEVKQVR
+141 QRTAHEVNQVR
-152 TRIMNRRKS
+152 NKIMSRRKS

-169 KIEELLTQ
+169 KIEDLLTQ

-214 PFIVENCGAIPENLI
+214 PFVVENCGAIPENLI

-264 IGELPLALQVKFLRV
+264 IGELPLPLQVKFLRV
-279 LQDGEFKRIGSTKSV
+279 LQDGEFKRIGSTRAI

-309 QAIAEKTF
+309 QAISEKSF

-324 LNVIPIHIP
+324 LNVIPIHLP
-333 PLRERKEDIP
+333 PLRDRKEDIP
-343 LLINHFLQEFN
+343 LLINHFLTEFN
-354 KELGKGVEGF
+354 KELGKNVEGF

-443 QAARLAKKD
+443 QAARLARKD

-464 IQPET
+464 IQPEI
-469 FRKQAQQNQQ
+469 FRKQ
-479 QQATH
+479 QAG

>member
-1 MYNFPHT
+1 
-8 QQSDDG
+8 
-14 AVAMK
+14 MK

-279 LQDGEFKRIGSTKSV
+279 LQDGEFKRIGSTKSI

-479 QQATH
+479 QQASH

>member
-1 MYNFPHT
+1 M
-8 QQSDDG
+8 S
-14 AVAMK
+14 
-19 EPVGPQILVV
+19 
-29 DDDASMVRMLRHRL
+29 
-43 EREGYRVASASNG
+43 
-56 EEGLS
+56 
-61 LIRNEVFNLVVTDM
+61 
-75 KMPKLRGDE
+75 
-84 LAKAISQF
+84 
-92 NPEIPVIIM
+92 
-101 TAYGEVGEAV
+101 
-111 KLMQDGI
+111 
-118 FHYVTK
+118 
-124 PFDVEELMGRI
+124 
-135 RKALDR
+135 
-141 HRTTTEVKQVR
+141 
-152 TRIMNRRKS
+152 RRKS
-161 DFIVGSCP
+161 DYIVGACA

-177 ISIVAQNDVPVIIYG
+177 TSIVAQNDVPVIIYG

-214 PFIVENCGAIPENLI
+214 PFVVENCGAIPENLI

-264 IGELPLALQVKFLRV
+264 IGELPVTLQVKFLRV
-279 LQDGEFKRIGSTKSV
+279 LQDGEFKRIGSTRPIR
-294 KVDVR
+294 VDVR

-309 QAIAEKTF
+309 QAIAEKSF

-324 LNVIPIHIP
+324 LNVIPVNIP

-343 LLINHFLQEFN
+343 LLINHFLSDFN
-354 KELGKGVEGF
+354 KELGKVVEGF

-378 GNIRELKNK
+378 GNVRELKNK
-387 VKQAMVLTRNNVIT
+387 IKQAMVLTRNNVIT

-464 IQPET
+464 IQPEA
-469 FRKQAQQNQQ
+469 FRKQQHAS
-479 QQATH
+479 

>member
-1 MYNFPHT
+1 M
-8 QQSDDG
+8 
-14 AVAMK
+14 
-19 EPVGPQILVV
+19 
-29 DDDASMVRMLRHRL
+29 
-43 EREGYRVASASNG
+43 
-56 EEGLS
+56 
-61 LIRNEVFNLVVTDM
+61 
-75 KMPKLRGDE
+75 
-84 LAKAISQF
+84 
-92 NPEIPVIIM
+92 
-101 TAYGEVGEAV
+101 
-111 KLMQDGI
+111 
-118 FHYVTK
+118 
-124 PFDVEELMGRI
+124 
-135 RKALDR
+135 
-141 HRTTTEVKQVR
+141 
-152 TRIMNRRKS
+152 
-161 DFIVGSCP
+161 
-169 KIEELLTQ
+169 
-177 ISIVAQNDVPVIIYG
+177 AQNDVPVIIYG

-214 PFIVENCGAIPENLI
+214 PFVVENCGAIPETLI

-264 IGELPLALQVKFLRV
+264 IGELPVTLQVKFLRV
-279 LQDGEFKRIGSTKSV
+279 LQDGEFKRIGSTRPIR
-294 KVDVR
+294 VDVR

-309 QAIAEKTF
+309 QAIAEKSF

-324 LNVIPIHIP
+324 LNVIPITTP
-333 PLRERKEDIP
+333 PLRDRKEDIP
-343 LLINHFLQEFN
+343 LLINQFLTDFN
-354 KELGKGVEGF
+354 KELGKAVEGF

-378 GNIRELKNK
+378 GNVRELKNK
-387 VKQAMVLTRNNVIT
+387 IKQAMVLTRNNVIT

-464 IQPET
+464 IQPEA
-469 FRKQAQQNQQ
+469 FRKQQHAS
-479 QQATH
+479 